1 MKHADTT
8 HNLFQIATGSGPS
21 SMVHTGNCLPTRGT
35 GWPAWGPSS
44 GTIWLISMPCHQPK
58 QSGFHCFRPDTF
70 SFFTRTKSGPS
81 EFCLL
86 REARNFVT
94 CVFLEVGLK

>member
-21 SMVHTGNCLPTRGT
+21 SMVHIGT
-35 GWPAWGPSS
+35 GLATMGTAWSACGPSS
-44 GTIWLISMPCHQPK
+44 GPIWLISMPCHRLK

-70 SFFTRTKSGPS
+70 SFFTRTKSDIS

-86 REARNFVT
+86 REARNLVT
-94 CVFLEVGLK
+94 CVLLEVGLK